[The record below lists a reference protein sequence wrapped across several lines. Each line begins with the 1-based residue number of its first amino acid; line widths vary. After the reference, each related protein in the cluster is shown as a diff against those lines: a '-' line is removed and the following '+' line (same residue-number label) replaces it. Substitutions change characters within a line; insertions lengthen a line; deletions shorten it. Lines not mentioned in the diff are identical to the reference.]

1 MELRF
6 VRPIIISVYHVLGPG
21 FYGVR
26 LLVLQTLLCFM
37 YGNLAPG

>member
-6 VRPIIISVYHVLGPG
+6 VRPIISVYVLGPG